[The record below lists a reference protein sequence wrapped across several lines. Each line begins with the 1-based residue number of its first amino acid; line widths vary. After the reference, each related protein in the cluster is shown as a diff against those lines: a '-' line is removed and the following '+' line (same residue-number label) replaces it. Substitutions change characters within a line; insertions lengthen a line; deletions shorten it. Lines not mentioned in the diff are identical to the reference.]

1 MVIPIIGAR
10 DYIEPRGYFIHQC
23 PVCKVDRVFS
33 VYDTKRKLTLYFI
46 PTLNVRSQH
55 VMECTTC
62 HGRWGIPDDVR
73 DSVTRQLMSQEQIA
87 ERINRDRAPQVP
99 TPIQPPRARTYYQI
113 LQVDQEAERDV
124 IEAAF
129 RRLVFRYHPDRSPG
143 LEAAAK
149 MREILD
155 ARDILLDEVRRA
167 AYDRSLGI
175 VRRVEAIRP
184 EEV

>member
-1 MVIPIIGAR
+1 MVLPIIGAR
-10 DYIEPRGYFIHQC
+10 DYIEPRGYFIHEC
-23 PVCKVDRVFS
+23 PACKVDRVFS

-62 HGRWGIPDDVR
+62 HNRWGIPADER
-73 DSVTRQLMSQEQIA
+73 DIVLRQLRSQEQIA
-87 ERINRDRAPQVP
+87 EQIHRAR
-99 TPIQPPRARTYYQI
+99 TPVVAPQPPRARTYYQV

-129 RRLVFRYHPDRSPG
+129 KRLALKYHPDRSPTP
-143 LEAAAK
+143 EAAAK
-149 MREILD
+149 MREILE
-155 ARDILLDEVRRA
+155 AREILLDEVRRA
-167 AYDRSLGI
+167 EYDRSLGI